1 MPWINFLKEN
11 RIYRKI
17 HFLSQ
22 KLVVVLVIIFP
33 KENRIDLK
41 NLPMDR
47 SRITKKKYQNII
59 VSS

>member
-1 MPWINFLKEN
+1 MSWINFLKEN

-41 NLPMDR
+41 NLSMDR

>member
-1 MPWINFLKEN
+1 MSWINFLKEN

-47 SRITKKKYQNII
+47 SRIMKKKYQNII